1 MEKNYNKSFELKD
14 LDEILLMSESAKS
27 QVRNCDDEVLKM
39 ERFINQYLETQTID
53 LEPAERMLFKIRA
66 IKEQFAANIGIA
78 AIPVSITLN
87 SISSVLAIVSIL
99 LNFPSTTI
107 TMTQKNFIIIAA
119 AFIIVGAGC
128 VLVHLMC
135 NFMKATKD
143 RILIFKC
150 AYLEHYL
157 AGYIEKQK
165 EQKKK
170 ADSADQS
177 SQRKETQK

>member
-1 MEKNYNKSFELKD
+1 MEENHNQPLKLED
-14 LDEILLMSESAKS
+14 LDCVLSLSEASKSALKE
-27 QVRNCDDEVLKM
+27 CDEAIPTM

-53 LEPAERMLFKIRA
+53 LEPAERMLFKIHA

-78 AIPVSITLN
+78 AIPVSIILTA
-87 SISSVLAIVSIL
+87 ISSVLAVVSIL
-99 LNFPSTTI
+99 LNFPSA

-119 AFIIVGAGC
+119 AFIIVLAGC
-128 VLVHLMC
+128 VFVHLMC

>member
-1 MEKNYNKSFELKD
+1 MENNYNRSFELKD

-78 AIPVSITLN
+78 AIPVSITLTA
-87 SISSVLAIVSIL
+87 ISSVLAVVSIL
-99 LNFPSTTI
+99 LNFPSA

-119 AFIIVGAGC
+119 AFIIVLAGC
-128 VLVHLMC
+128 MFVHLMC

-150 AYLEHYL
+150 AYLDHYL

-170 ADSADQS
+170 SDSADQS
-177 SQRKETQK
+177 SQRKETKK

>member
-53 LEPAERMLFKIRA
+53 LEPTERMLFKIRA
-66 IKEQFAANIGIA
+66 IKEQFSANIGIA
-78 AIPVSITLN
+78 AIPVSITLTA
-87 SISSVLAIVSIL
+87 ISSALAVISIL
-99 LNFPSTTI
+99 LNFPSAP
-107 TMTQKNFIIIAA
+107 MTQKMFIIIAA

-128 VLVHLMC
+128 VFVHLMC

-150 AYLEHYL
+150 AYLDHYL

-170 ADSADQS
+170 ADSTAQS

>member
-1 MEKNYNKSFELKD
+1 MEENHNQPLKLEDLDCILSMSKASKLALKECDEAIPKMEK
-14 LDEILLMSESAKS
+14 
-27 QVRNCDDEVLKM
+27 
-39 ERFINQYLETQTID
+39 FINQYLETQTID

-78 AIPVSITLN
+78 AIPVSITLTA
-87 SISSVLAIVSIL
+87 ISSVLAVVSIL
-99 LNFPSTTI
+99 LNFPSA
-107 TMTQKNFIIIAA
+107 TMTQKNFIIRAA
-119 AFIIVGAGC
+119 AFIIVLAGC
-128 VLVHLMC
+128 VFVHLMC
-135 NFMKATKD
+135 KFMKATKD

-170 ADSADQS
+170 ADSTDQS
-177 SQRKETQK
+177 NQRKETQK

>member
-39 ERFINQYLETQTID
+39 ERFINQYLKTQTID

-78 AIPVSITLN
+78 AIPVSITLTA
-87 SISSVLAIVSIL
+87 ISSVLAVVSIL
-99 LNFPSTTI
+99 LNFPSA

-119 AFIIVGAGC
+119 AFIIVGAGY
-128 VLVHLMC
+128 VFVRLMC

-150 AYLEHYL
+150 AYLDHYL

-177 SQRKETQK
+177 SQRKETKK